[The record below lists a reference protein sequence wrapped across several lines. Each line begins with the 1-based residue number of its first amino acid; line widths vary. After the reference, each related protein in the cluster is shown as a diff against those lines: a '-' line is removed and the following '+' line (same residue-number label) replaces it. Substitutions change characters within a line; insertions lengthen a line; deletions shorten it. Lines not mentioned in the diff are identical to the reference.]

1 MALMPQNQKKL
12 VTSDF
17 RYIQPAKRRA
27 TQYEEVTLHT
37 QWDPKNFAKQGW
49 FSPSSDGRSMW
60 SEDSTR
66 LRAADWWGY
75 RDPAQQWFR
84 PYVETQAKQEDAIE
98 LAVEGAKRSGLF
110 AEMTPQW
117 RAILATYYA
126 AYRYLEYGLFLCFC
140 YVQREALSDVVA
152 TPLVFE
158 GLDKDRHAQAIALYG
173 MDLEDALP
181 GFSDAGAQ
189 QVWMTDPVY
198 QPSREYVER
207 LLACRDWG
215 EITVAV
221 NLLFEPLVATL
232 VTREFFSRFAPHH
245 GDSVTPV
252 ILETADA
259 DRRRNVAATVELVRF
274 LLADTPANRSV
285 IMEWLAKWAPLAVR
299 AAQAF
304 APLFD
309 RTEEKP
315 LTFTAAWQRRGNEYT
330 ATLTGLGLPVP
341 QEVRS

>member
-1 MALMPQNQKKL
+1 MHTTTQRKPAGA
-12 VTSDF
+12 DF
-17 RYIQPAKRRA
+17 RYLRPAKRRP

-49 FSPSSDGRSMW
+49 FSPSSDGRPMW

-66 LRAADWWGY
+66 LRCRNWWEY

-84 PYVETQAKQEDAIE
+84 PYVDTQAKQEDAIE
-98 LAVEGAKRSGLF
+98 LAVEGAKRAGLF
-110 AEMTPQW
+110 AELTPKWQE
-117 RAILATYYA
+117 ILAHYYA
-126 AYRYLEYGLFLCFC
+126 AYRYLEYGFFLCFC

-152 TPLVFE
+152 TPLVFQ

-173 MDLEDALP
+173 MDLEEALP

-189 QVWMTDPVY
+189 MVWMTDPVY

-215 EITVAV
+215 EITLAS
-221 NLLFEPLVATL
+221 NLSFEPLVATL
-232 VTREFFSRFAPHH
+232 VTREFLTRFAPHH

-252 ILETADA
+252 ILETVDT

-285 IMEWLAKWAPLAVR
+285 IEGWLRVWAPRAVR

-304 APLFD
+304 APLFT
-309 RTEEKP
+309 RTEEHP
-315 LTFTAAWQRRGNEYT
+315 LTFATAWQRVTTEYT
-330 ATLTGLGLPVP
+330 ALLGDLGLPVP
-341 QEVRS
+341 PEVQS